1 MGRLF
6 LYFPTARGG
15 KRRHDMA
22 VVIASSTS
30 HTFTD
35 KDSLWRGHLYIYM
48 KSRVVHNWSIWHVCT
63 GVRVTFKGQYSIAS
77 FCLQLL
83 KAQEGA
89 LYVTI
94 HHKRLGTADSD
105 KHNTKAIRLLNIN
118 LFKDILKIRHII
130 YDMIWYDRLYYVS
143 QHPCYIAIT
152 HSKWIDSCGYDLSIK
167 CQRFPWDA
175 YEGLH
180 QINRNVLLLCTGQ
193 QAHSTLFEKQT

>member
-1 MGRLF
+1 
-6 LYFPTARGG
+6 
-15 KRRHDMA
+15 
-22 VVIASSTS
+22 
-30 HTFTD
+30 
-35 KDSLWRGHLYIYM
+35 M
-48 KSRVVHNWSIWHVCT
+48 KSRLVHNWSIWHVCS
-63 GVRVTFKGQYSIAS
+63 GVKVTFKGQYSIAS

-193 QAHSTLFEKQT
+193 QAHSTLFEKQTQPLNCCLKGVCGVGLEYRHQIAMNCSRNCSLVLTVRTSV